1 MIVDDA
7 SDPVVRGL
15 GRLAVLTPD
24 ERRAARLRER
34 CRAQMRRRPTPK
46 PKPVLGPALFTGLC
60 VLYLSALALDVLRLR
75 GRL

>member
-7 SDPVVRGL
+7 SDPVLRDI

-24 ERRAARLRER
+24 GHRAARLRER
-34 CRAQMRRRPTPK
+34 CRAQLRRRPEPRRA
-46 PKPVLGPALFTGLC
+46 LGPVVFTGLC

>member
-46 PKPVLGPALFTGLC
+46 PVLGPALFTGLC